1 MKRKRM
7 KNNATSPAAL
17 KKVAEK
23 HKAEAKAKKPG
34 PHIPKSKRRGIV
46 EPPSEIISNIHEVS
60 DEELGA
66 LYSDLVSLESE
77 LGARNLREFA
87 RMCWPR
93 VHPGDEYVHDAWH
106 SDCLSDHLQAVAEGD
121 ILKLLISIPPGHGK
135 STWACVFLPTWIWIR
150 APYFKMGFGSYSYDN
165 VKKEAQKCIK
175 LMKSKWF
182 RDRWGDMFTLEKTDV
197 RYIRTSMGGERSGMS
212 VGGQVLGIRANLIV
226 ADDPL
231 NIDQVDSE
239 LERGKVQ
246 FWWEHGMRSRGDVRR
261 REVVIQQRLHDRDLI
276 GYLLAEKGDYQELV
290 LPSHYNP
297 KRHCVTFT
305 KEGTKFWED
314 PRKEEGELLFPARFP
329 ESYLSQEVGTTD
341 RSKNT
346 YSAMWE
352 QEPVQP
358 GGNIIKTAWLRHY
371 TEPPEKRYKMCSSAL
386 LSVDSAIKNKDT
398 AAYTV
403 AQIWGIQRPNAYL
416 IDQVR
421 MRLSFV
427 GIIEMLNNLIIK
439 WNNASGPAIQA
450 KLIEDK
456 ASGADIIEV
465 LKQKFPGFIPF
476 DGNDDKEERM
486 HAVSWLFEAGNVYIP
501 GRPTPEGLVNYDPWV
516 QDWVDEITRFPKSAF
531 SDQVVAASQAM
542 VYISRMFKTVIG
554 VPIAVQ
560 GRDKLGKIFQHK
572 KRPVPL
578 F

>member
-1 MKRKRM
+1 
-7 KNNATSPAAL
+7 
-17 KKVAEK
+17 
-23 HKAEAKAKKPG
+23 
-34 PHIPKSKRRGIV
+34 
-46 EPPSEIISNIHEVS
+46 
-60 DEELGA
+60 
-66 LYSDLVSLESE
+66 
-77 LGARNLREFA
+77 
-87 RMCWPR
+87 
-93 VHPGDEYVHDAWH
+93 
-106 SDCLSDHLQAVAEGD
+106 
-121 ILKLLISIPPGHGK
+121 
-135 STWACVFLPTWIWIR
+135 
-150 APYFKMGFGSYSYDN
+150 MGFGSYSYDSYDN

-175 LMKSKWF
+175 LMKSNWF
-182 RDRWGDMFTLEKTDV
+182 KARWGDMFTLEKTDV

-276 GYLLAEKGDYQELV
+276 GYLLAERDDYQELV

-297 KRHCVTFT
+297 KRHCVIFT
-305 KEGTKFWED
+305 KDGTKFWED
-314 PRKEEGELLFPARFP
+314 PREKEGDLLFEARFP
-329 ESYLSQEVGTTD
+329 ESYLKQEVGTTD

-358 GGNIIKTAWLRHY
+358 GGNIIKVAWLRHY
-371 TEPPEKRYKMCSSAL
+371 PETPEQRYKMCGSAI
-386 LSVDSAIKNKDT
+386 LSVDSAIKGKDT
-398 AAYTV
+398 AAFTV
-403 AQIWGIQRPNAYL
+403 GQIWGIQRPNVYL

-456 ASGADIIEV
+456 ASGTDIIEV

-501 GRPTPEGLVNYDPWV
+501 GRPTPEGPITYDPWV
-516 QDWVDEITRFPKSAF
+516 QEWVEEITRFPKSAF
-531 SDQVVAASQAM
+531 SDQVVATSQVMIYAG
-542 VYISRMFKTVIG
+542 RLFKTAIG
-554 VPIAVQ
+554 FPVAVA
-560 GRDKLGKIFQHK
+560 GRDKLGKLFDQK
-572 KRPVPL
+572 KRPIT